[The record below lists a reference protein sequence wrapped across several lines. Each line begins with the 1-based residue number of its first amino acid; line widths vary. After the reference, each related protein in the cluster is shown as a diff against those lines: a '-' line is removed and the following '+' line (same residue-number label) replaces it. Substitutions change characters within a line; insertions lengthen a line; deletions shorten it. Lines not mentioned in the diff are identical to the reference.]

1 MPEEALAICG
11 AVLRNFLLDCYG
23 TVPFVKLFYVS
34 ENDQVSCAVI
44 GTRKAPLFTS
54 FITYSSIQLKC
65 RGKQF

>member
-34 ENDQVSCAVI
+34 END
-44 GTRKAPLFTS
+44 
-54 FITYSSIQLKC
+54 
-65 RGKQF
+65 